1 MVLTSAVGQASAR
14 ERASGSP
21 SHRRSMPVAPSAG
34 ARASDGRRGRL
45 SALGVLTVATLAA
58 FGMAAVG
65 TGGIAPAAARGAPT
79 PLGLA
84 AGQLAPAVVM
94 PAAPSR
100 IALVFALSEPLP
112 PDRRAPAAPDRASAQ
127 PPLPPDNPLH
137 DTWQEAVVVPDR
149 PETVAPVPA
158 SAVAMPA
165 DPPASKAATARP
177 VQKPIVVAHADAADA
192 PPPVVHKPAAG
203 ASSAA
208 SGAAGDGEE
217 ARSLRSVKTV
227 AAVTAHFASLGYDL
241 DAVRSAARP
250 VPRIYLES
258 LPRDLARIGHVATKK
273 TLFVQAVLPVVL
285 RVNEELV
292 AERWRAEHLGNRLAR
307 HGTLSS
313 ADRKWLL
320 DAAELYGTK
329 PLDVPA
335 LLNRMDIVPPSLAIA
350 QAAEESGWGT
360 SRFVLEGNALFGQYT
375 YKSKT
380 GMVPMRRDADRQ
392 HRVRRYEDLLDA
404 ARSYAH
410 NLNTHWA
417 YEDFRRHRSGMRRA
431 GSLIGGYELAGKL
444 WKYSERRAAYIE
456 TIRRIIRQNRLD
468 DFDRAW
474 LGDRRWTALTVSPR
488 RYPI

>member
-1 MVLTSAVGQASAR
+1 MSILTNAVGQAPAR
-14 ERASGSP
+14 ERASGTP
-21 SHRRSMPVAPSAG
+21 SQRRSMPVAPSAG
-34 ARASDGRRGRL
+34 GRASDGRRGRL
-45 SALGVLTVATLAA
+45 SALGVLTVATLTAL
-58 FGMAAVG
+58 GMAAVG
-65 TGGIAPAAARGAPT
+65 TGGIAPAAARGAPS
-79 PLGLA
+79 PLELA
-84 AGQLAPAVVM
+84 AAQPAPAVVM

-100 IALVFALSEPLP
+100 IALVFALSDPLP
-112 PDRRAPAAPDRASAQ
+112 PHRRAPAAPDRASAE

-137 DTWQEAVVVPDR
+137 DPWREAVVVPDR
-149 PETVAPVPA
+149 PETVVPVPA
-158 SAVAMPA
+158 PAVAKPA
-165 DPPASKAATARP
+165 DPPVSKAAPATP
-177 VQKPIVVAHADAADA
+177 VMKPILVAHADPADA
-192 PPPVVHKPAAG
+192 PPPVVLKPAAG

-208 SGAAGDGEE
+208 PAAAGEE

-227 AAVTAHFASLGYDL
+227 AAATAHFASLGYDL

-258 LPRDLARIGHVATKK
+258 LPRDLSRIGHVATKK

-285 RVNEELV
+285 RINEELV
-292 AERWRAEHLGNRLAR
+292 AARWRAERLGDRLAQQ
-307 HGTLSS
+307 GTLSP

-320 DAAELYGTK
+320 DAAELYDTK

-468 DFDRAW
+468 DFDGAW
-474 LGDRRWTALTVSPR
+474 LGDRRWTALTVPPR
-488 RYPI
+488 RPPV